1 LLHLRILGGAAVLA
15 SDGALTGA
23 AGRRRALAL
32 LALVATARDDGL
44 ARDRALALLWPELD
58 SDRAR
63 NNLKQLVFSLRR
75 ALSPD
80 VFAATGSSLRLDPNV
95 ITVDV
100 WAYEKA
106 IAEGALENAVAR
118 YGGPFLDGFSVP
130 GLPEF
135 ERWVES
141 ERDRLARVHAETL
154 DTLAERAR
162 RAGQFE
168 IAAAWRRHL
177 AALDPL
183 SARYAVSFV
192 RSLADAG
199 DVPGALRHAH
209 LFERLVRSELDADV
223 GPEMRLVVAQLRL
236 RNEGA
241 QSRAVTSEEIATL
254 PEARAVA
261 ALDIATA
268 TEVIEPPPPPVP
280 KWRRALRSITP
291 RINPRRFAI
300 VCLAV
305 ANVIAWGFFG
315 RNKFLSPAS
324 AMGEVP
330 PDVPATVAVF
340 AFDGRGSPL
349 TGELARATAELLAA
363 SLDGGTGL
371 TAITAPENAQPEVKT
386 VSADSSVIDAA
397 SAARTAGRLGA
408 RLFVLGR
415 IVEAGG
421 RLRVTAALYD
431 RARTEPTARASA
443 DGSANQMFEVVDK
456 VASQLLAGRFP
467 GTRGAL
473 AQVAATTTSSL
484 PAAKAYFA
492 AEQQMGS
499 GRFSAA
505 LDQLRGAVRLDS
517 TFAFAYY
524 RMSHAA
530 ELIGDVNGA
539 REAAVAAVR
548 FSSKLDDQHRRVV
561 AAAAARQQGDISGV
575 DRAYSRLTIDYP
587 QDADASFGLAE
598 SQFHLNAYRG
608 QSPTAARDAF
618 MRVVEL
624 DNRHVEALVH
634 LARIEALLGDSAGVN
649 KWLRQARAFANDEMI
664 GRLALHVR
672 SLGGASSAGG
682 VDRQRLQRASTLHRG
697 PSVREILTATEPRD
711 MDRYAAQFLNPDV
724 PSDLAAYGHRLA
736 AYAACGMGQFKSA
749 MSHLDEAQEADVDS
763 DIEARSLI
771 VAIPG
776 SPFDSA
782 TVAHMRAT
790 VDQWQPSDLH
800 DPDQSLDAIAHSR
813 AHALLRLHR
822 LGLLAIR
829 AGDTVSAARA
839 VDRLMKITESDSET
853 TPTANALSLSLK
865 ARIAA
870 FAGDS
875 ARALSIIEHVQW
887 ARAGRVAAS
896 EPLDRL
902 LHADLL
908 AAVGRYQ
915 DAINWYSTL
924 GSGAPQELPFSGFAL
939 LGMARASERLGDKP
953 GAVRYYQKLAA
964 AWASADAPLLAAA
977 TAVGRRLAALE
988 ASSGR

>member
-1 LLHLRILGGAAVLA
+1 LA

-32 LALVATARDDGL
+32 LALVATAKDDGL

-75 ALSPD
+75 ALSPE

-135 ERWVES
+135 ERWVET
-141 ERDRLARVHAETL
+141 ERERLARVHAETL

-223 GPEMRLVVAQLRL
+223 GPEMRLIVAQLRL
-236 RNEGA
+236 RNESA
-241 QSRAVTSEEIATL
+241 PARAVTSDEIAILTT
-254 PEARAVA
+254 ESRAA
-261 ALDIATA
+261 AAANVATA
-268 TEVIEPPPPPVP
+268 TEVIVP
-280 KWRRALRSITP
+280 RVHVPRWRSALRSVTP

-305 ANVIAWGFFG
+305 ANVVAWGFFG
-315 RNKFLSPAS
+315 RSKFLSPAA

-330 PDVPATVAVF
+330 PDVPATIAVF
-340 AFDGRGSPL
+340 AFDGRGSQL
-349 TGELARATAELLAA
+349 TGELARATAELLTA
-363 SLDGGTGL
+363 SLDGGIGL
-371 TAITAPENAQPEVKT
+371 TAITAPADAQPEIKT
-386 VSADSSVIDAA
+386 LSADSSVIDAA

-415 IVEAGG
+415 IVEVGG
-421 RLRVTAALYD
+421 KLRVAAMMYD
-431 RARTEPTARASA
+431 RARPEPVARATA
-443 DGSANQMFEVVDK
+443 DGSANEMFEVVDR

-473 AQVAATTTSSL
+473 ARVAALTSSSL

-492 AEQQMGS
+492 AEQHMGA

-505 LDQLRGAVRLDS
+505 MDQLRGAVRLDS
-517 TFAFAYY
+517 SYAFAYY
-524 RMSHAA
+524 RLSHAA
-530 ELIGDVNGA
+530 ELLGDDAGTRDA
-539 REAAVAAVR
+539 MATAVR
-548 FSSKLDDQHRRVV
+548 FSNKLDDQQRKLV
-561 AAAAARQQGDISGV
+561 AAGAARIQGDVLLAERVYG
-575 DRAYSRLTIDYP
+575 RLTMDYP
-587 QDADASFGLAE
+587 QDAEAWFGLGEA
-598 SQFHLNAYRG
+598 QFHLNPFRG
-608 QSPTAARDAF
+608 QSPAAARDAF
-618 MRVVEL
+618 LKVVEL

-634 LARIEALLGDSAGVN
+634 LARIEALQGDSSAVD
-649 KWLRQARAFANDEMI
+649 KWLRQAREHASEEVI

-672 SLGGASSAGG
+672 SLGGASPTGG

-697 PSVREILTATEPRD
+697 PSTRDILAAVDPRD
-711 MDRYAAQFLNPDV
+711 TERYAAQFLTADV

-736 AYAACGMGQFKSA
+736 AYAACGVGQFKSA
-749 MSHLDEAQEADVDS
+749 LRHLDAAQEADVDS
-763 DIEARSLI
+763 DVEARSLI
-771 VAIPG
+771 VVIPG
-776 SPFDSA
+776 SPVDSSTIA
-782 TVAHMRAT
+782 QARMM
-790 VDQWQPSDLH
+790 VDRWQPSDLH
-800 DPDQSLDAIAHSR
+800 DPDQSLDAIGHSR

-822 LGLLAIR
+822 LGLIALR
-829 AGDTVSAARA
+829 LGDTVSASRA
-839 VDRLMKITESDSET
+839 ADRLLKITEPDSET
-853 TPTANALSLSLK
+853 IPTATALSLSLK

-875 ARALSIIEHVQW
+875 ARALSLMERVQW
-887 ARAGRVAAS
+887 ARTGRVAAS

-908 AAVGRYQ
+908 AANGRYQ
-915 DAINWYSTL
+915 DAIAWYQTL
-924 GSGAPQELPFSGFAL
+924 GVGAPQELPFIGFAM
-939 LGMARASERLGDKP
+939 LGIARASERMGDKTT
-953 GAVRYYQKLAA
+953 AAKYYQRVAVL
-964 AWASADAPLLAAA
+964 WASADAPLQATVAAA
-977 TAVGRRLAALE
+977 GRRVGGVE
-988 ASSGR
+988 AGGTR

>member
-1 LLHLRILGGAAVLA
+1 MLHLRILGGAAVLA

-32 LALVATARDDGL
+32 LALVASSKDDGL

-80 VFAATGSSLRLDPNV
+80 VFAATGSSLRLEPNV

-135 ERWVES
+135 ERWVEG
-141 ERDRLARVHAETL
+141 ERERLARVHAETL

-162 RAGQFE
+162 RAGQYE

-192 RSLADAG
+192 RALADAG

-223 GPEMRLVVAQLRL
+223 GPEMRLIVAQLRM
-236 RNEGA
+236 RNE
-241 QSRAVTSEEIATL
+241 SRAVTSEEIATL
-254 PEARAVA
+254 PEARALA

-268 TEVIEPPPPPVP
+268 TEVIIPPPPPVP
-280 KWRRALRSITP
+280 RWRTALRSVTP

-315 RNKFLSPAS
+315 RSKFLSPSA

-330 PDVPATVAVF
+330 PDMPATVAVF

-349 TGELARATAELLAA
+349 TGELARATAELLTA

-371 TAITAPENAQPEVKT
+371 TAITAPADAQPEIKT
-386 VSADSSVIDAA
+386 LSADSSVIDAA

-415 IVEAGG
+415 IVEVGG
-421 RLRVTAALYD
+421 RLRVTASLYD
-431 RARTEPTARASA
+431 RARAEPTARASA
-443 DGSANQMFEVVDK
+443 DGSANEMFEVVDK

-473 AQVAATTTSSL
+473 ARVAATTSSSL

-492 AEQQMGS
+492 AEQQMGG

-505 LDQLRGAVRLDS
+505 MDQLRGAVRLDS

-530 ELIGDVNGA
+530 ELIGDANGT
-539 REAAVAAVR
+539 REAAASAVR
-548 FSSKLDDQHRRVV
+548 FSSKLDDHYRRVV
-561 AAAAARQQGDISGV
+561 AAAAARQQGDIAGAE
-575 DRAYSRLTIDYP
+575 RAYSRLTIDYP
-587 QDADASFGLAE
+587 QDADAWFGYAE
-598 SQFHLNAYRG
+598 SQFHLNGYRG
-608 QSPTAARDAF
+608 QSAAAARDAY

-634 LARIEALLGDSAGVN
+634 LARIEALRGDSAGVDR
-649 KWLRQARAFANDEMI
+649 WLRQARELANDDLI

-697 PSVREILTATEPRD
+697 PSTREILTALDPRD
-711 MDRYAAQFLNPDV
+711 MERYAAQFLSPDV
-724 PSDLAAYGHRLA
+724 PSDLAAYGHRLSAYSA
-736 AYAACGMGQFKSA
+736 AGSGQFKSA

-763 DIEARSLI
+763 DVEARSLI
-771 VAIPG
+771 VAMPG

-782 TVAHMRAT
+782 TIAHARIT

-822 LGLLAIR
+822 LGLLALR
-829 AGDTVSAARA
+829 AGDTLSAARA
-839 VDRLMKITESDSET
+839 ADRLLKITEPDSET
-853 TPTANALSLSLK
+853 APTANALSLSLK

-875 ARALSIIEHVQW
+875 ARALSIIERVQW

-908 AAVGRYQ
+908 AANGRYQ

-924 GSGAPQELPFSGFAL
+924 GTGAPQELPFSGFAL
-939 LGMARASERLGDKP
+939 LGLAHASEKLGDKP
-953 GAVRYYQKLAA
+953 GAARYYRKLESL
-964 AWASADAPLLAAA
+964 WSSADAPLQAMATTAA
-977 TAVGRRLAALE
+977 RRLAALE
-988 ASSGR
+988 AGAGAR